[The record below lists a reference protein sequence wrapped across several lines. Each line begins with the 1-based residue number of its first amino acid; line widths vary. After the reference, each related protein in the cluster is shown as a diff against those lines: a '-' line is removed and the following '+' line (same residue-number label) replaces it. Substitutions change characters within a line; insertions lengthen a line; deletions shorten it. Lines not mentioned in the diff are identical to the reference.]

1 MFELELNCVQ
11 DLWNSFENTLVT
23 VIDEIVPMVEFTNNQ
38 VANSNNTKLIRC
50 KVNHRRR
57 LLKKFRSSPNPI
69 LKQKILSIN
78 HTIKEM
84 LYVNRV
90 KNIRR
95 NIIPGNAK
103 SLWNAVKIAKDINVS
118 PMPSYMLNNEHE
130 VIMDELPD
138 QFAKHFK
145 TKVSNLTTEN
155 NIQQNVYNGRQKI
168 YANNYNF
175 MDKQSVIEAIS
186 SIKIKNCEGYDRI
199 PQRILVDG
207 IKYLSPPTYKTV

>member
-1 MFELELNCVQ
+1 
-11 DLWNSFENTLVT
+11 
-23 VIDEIVPMVEFTNNQ
+23 
-38 VANSNNTKLIRC
+38 
-50 KVNHRRR
+50 
-57 LLKKFRSSPNPI
+57 
-69 LKQKILSIN
+69 
-78 HTIKEM
+78 M

-207 IKYLSPPTYKTV
+207 IKYLSPHL